1 MSHVQEN
8 GRDARADE
16 AHVGR
21 HGDGDSVAARAAG
34 ALQGGNHQVQRLREG
49 AAEEELAPFGRAVS
63 ALREFQH
70 GRGEDHDDGTGGARF
85 LVEEWWGW
93 WG

>member
-1 MSHVQEN
+1 M
-8 GRDARADE
+8 GC
-16 AHVGR
+16 
-21 HGDGDSVAARAAG
+21 HGDGDIVAALAAG
-34 ALQGGNHQVQRLREG
+34 AVQGGNHQVQRLREV
-49 AAEEELAPFGRAVS
+49 AAEEELALFGRAVS

-70 GRGEDHDDGTGGARF
+70 GRGEDHDDGAGCARF